1 LLFEDP
7 NALNGFGDA
16 LPADDDE
23 QLAAGRRGRAP
34 SSSGGDGRRRL
45 RRAAGGAAAARAAA
59 DDDDDDSTASE
70 GFESEVEI
78 KDLYNWDGGSAYRLS
93 GGRILVAFTSTYN
106 NRLWN
111 ELYSMRAY
119 EVDKDGEVIV
129 TIVVPHDS
137 DALEH
142 QGAYRFI
149 PWATTA
155 GESNTAPFD
164 LATKAVQPSWRRRA
178 RL

>member
-1 LLFEDP
+1 MAIVSP
-7 NALNGFGDA
+7 NFVVASIGTLGCVHARDSSCLALCGD
-16 LPADDDE
+16 
-23 QLAAGRRGRAP
+23 
-34 SSSGGDGRRRL
+34 
-45 RRAAGGAAAARAAA
+45 
-59 DDDDDDSTASE
+59 
-70 GFESEVEI
+70 
-78 KDLYNWDGGSAYRLS
+78 
-93 GGRILVAFTSTYN
+93 
-106 NRLWN
+106 